1 MSIFQPIWKFVLQGE
16 QNLKLQC
23 CKERLFSVLRASWSG
38 WGGKGP
44 LEILLQPLSKQA
56 KYSRVLRAMLSQH
69 LSISKNTDSTT
80 SLGSLC
86 QCLIPFT
93 VNYIFLMFKW
103 IFLYFKLCSCL
114 FITSLGTT
122 GKSLVPSSLLPIRN
136 LYTLSRE
143 VTSSYRLGSSHELI
157 SLLLT
162 ADFSNC
168 AQHQSY
174 YC

>member
-23 CKERLFSVLRASWSG
+23 CKERLFNVLRESWSG

-44 LEILLQPLSKQA
+44 LEILCSNLWAS
-56 KYSRVLRAMLSQH
+56 RAMFSQH
-69 LSISKNTDSTT
+69 LSISKNRDSTT

-86 QCLIPFT
+86 QCLITFT

-103 IFLYFKLCSCL
+103 IFLYFKLCSRL

-122 GKSLVPSSLLPIRN
+122 GKSLVPSSLLPIRH